1 MLTTSDT
8 TAPTPLNP
16 AAMQAEI
23 DELRAAITKIEA
35 DLEFDDD
42 RPPEWRPRAISALA
56 HKRRQLADAE
66 RELRRATRKLPG
78 PADLIAAKT
87 AKNQSRAAT
96 KLVMAA
102 NVEIAAEKRRK
113 ERLDLAARMSFSLA
127 FQRAAKSSLAPEVYA
142 SLLDAAARAIGH
154 VERQEIHLG
163 QRESGADQQTA
174 EAA

>member
-1 MLTTSDT
+1 MMTTSDT
-8 TAPTPLNP
+8 TAPTLLDPTALP
-16 AAMQAEI
+16 AEI
-23 DELRAAITKIEA
+23 DELRDAIAKIEA

-42 RPPEWRPRAISALA
+42 RLPDWRTRAISALA
-56 HKRRQLADAE
+56 HKRRQLYEAE
-66 RELRRATRKLPG
+66 RNLRRATRKLPA
-78 PADLIAAKT
+78 PADLIAAKI

-127 FQRAAKSSLAPEVYA
+127 FQRAAKSSLAPDVYA
-142 SLLDAAARAIGH
+142 SLLDATARAIGH

-163 QRESGADQQTA
+163 QRESGADQQAA

>member
-1 MLTTSDT
+1 MTTVPAT
-8 TAPTPLNP
+8 IEAAPTDMATL
-16 AAMQAEI
+16 QTTI
-23 DELRAAITKIEA
+23 DELKDAVAKIEA
-35 DLEFDDD
+35 DLEFDDERHPD
-42 RPPEWRPRAISALA
+42 WRPRAISALA

-66 RELRRATRKLPG
+66 REMRRATRKLPG

-127 FQRAAKSSLAPEVYA
+127 FQRAAKASLAPEVYA
-142 SLLDAAARAIGH
+142 SLLDAAAKAIGH
-154 VERQEIHLG
+154 VEKQEINIGRHDG
-163 QRESGADQQTA
+163 SVEPKTK